1 MTMICV
7 RQVRL
12 VEKTVARNSFSKLI
26 KRIKNEN
33 ENKKSELTMSYHW
46 CENPD
51 DKANQTG

>member
-33 ENKKSELTMSYHW
+33 ENKKSEQTMSYHW
-46 CENPD
+46 FENPD